1 MTEQSSTTR
10 WLAAFAVYRDPRVV
24 AILFLGF
31 SSGLPLLLTLS
42 TLSLWLAREGV
53 DKTTIGLFALAGLPY
68 TLKFAWAPLVDRVRI
83 PVLTRVL
90 GRRRGWL
97 IVTQLVLMASIV
109 GLGSTQP
116 AVDAGLVALLAFV
129 VAFCSAS
136 QDIVVDAY
144 RIDILR
150 DDQQGAGA
158 AMIQVG
164 YRIGMLASG
173 AGALYLADQTSW
185 FWVYLTMATLITV
198 GIVTVLFA
206 PEPEGDGAAVAA
218 AEAARADALGERN
231 PAWPRALARGAAW
244 VESAVIAPFADFMMR
259 PNWQV
264 ILLFILLYKFG
275 DAFLGVMANPFYVEM
290 GFTNTEIANVSKIF
304 GLGAT
309 LVGGVV
315 GGVFVSRYG
324 AMRSLLVGGILQML
338 SNLVFAAQA
347 MAGHNVAMLVVTIAI
362 ENLSG
367 GMATVAFVAYLSGLC
382 NVAYTATQYALL
394 TSLMAFGRT
403 VLSSSGG
410 WFADQLDWVS
420 FFVLSTAVALPGLIL
435 LVWMM
440 RRMPAAETGG

>member
-1 MTEQSSTTR
+1 MTEQSPTAR
-10 WLAAFAVYRDPRVV
+10 WLEAFAVYRDPRVV

-42 TLSLWLAREGV
+42 TLSWWLKNEGI

-116 AVDAGLVALLAFV
+116 AVDIGLVALLAFI

-164 YRIGMLASG
+164 YRIGMLAGG
-173 AGALYLADQTSW
+173 AGAIFLSDQTSW
-185 FWVYLTMATLITV
+185 FWVYLTMAALITV
-198 GIVTVLFA
+198 GIVTVLLA
-206 PEPEGDGAAVAA
+206 PEPKGDGAAVAA

-231 PAWPRALARGAAW
+231 PAWPRVLTQTVAW

-259 PNWQV
+259 PNWLV

-275 DAFLGVMANPFYVEM
+275 DAFLGVMAYPFYFEL
-290 GFTNTEIANVSKIF
+290 GFTSSEVATVSKIF

-309 LVGGVV
+309 LVGGVL

-324 AMRSLLVGGILQML
+324 AMKSLLIGGVLQML
-338 SNLVFAAQA
+338 SNLVFVAQA
-347 MAGHNVAMLVVTIAI
+347 MAGHNVEMLYVTIAV

-410 WFADQLDWVS
+410 WFADQLDWVD
-420 FFVLSTAVALPGLIL
+420 FFLLSTAVALPGLIL

-440 RRMPAAETGG
+440 RRMPAAEPDN